1 MVAGLLLT
9 VTVAA
14 LYQPVPLA
22 SAFSMDMMSSSAS
35 TSKPRATKVIDSH
48 LHVWASRDEAA
59 KSYPYAEG
67 QEPPQNLADR
77 ASTLELLKQMD
88 QAGVDG
94 ALIVQPIN
102 HKFDHSYVEAAIREH
117 PSKFKGMLLVD
128 PSLPPADAVQ
138 RLEELALKGFVG
150 VRFNPYLWPKGH
162 LMSEKGGCGE
172 AVFKR
177 CAELQ
182 MPVGIMVFKGLEHH
196 FEDICSLIESSPET
210 AVILDHLGFTGL
222 NNDGN
227 KAFKKLLTLAKYQNV
242 NVKISALFRVAGPGN
257 DPYPYEG
264 VRAKRFVPLLQ
275 EFGADRLLAGTD
287 FPFVLEEDGGY
298 CGTIRLIQSWL
309 ADASEKERAIVMGG
323 TAERLFGPW

>member
-1 MVAGLLLT
+1 MVVAGLLLL
-9 VTVAA
+9 TVAA
-14 LYQPVPLA
+14 LYFQPVPLA
-22 SAFSMDMMSSSAS
+22 SAFSMEMMSSSAS
-35 TSKPRATKVIDSH
+35 TSKPPATKVIDSH

-77 ASTLELLKQMD
+77 ASTSELLKQMD

-128 PSLPPADAVQ
+128 PSLPPSDAVQ

-150 VRFNPYLWPKGH
+150 CRFNPYLWPKGH

-182 MPVGIMVFKGLEHH
+182 MPVGIMVFKGLDRHID
-196 FEDICSLIESSPET
+196 DICSLIESSPKT
-210 AVILDHLGFTGL
+210 TVILDHLAFTGL
-222 NNDGN
+222 NNDGE
-227 KAFKKLLTLAKYQNV
+227 KAFAQLLTLAKYQNV
-242 NVKISALFRVAGPGN
+242 NVKISALFRVAGN

-264 VRAKRFVPLLQ
+264 VRAKRFVPLYKS
-275 EFGADRLLAGTD
+275 FGADRLLAGTD

-309 ADASEKERAIVMGG
+309 ADASEKEREAVMGG